1 MKYFMMNAGKAL
13 TQEEILRYVWSD
25 EPDVPADIVWMYI
38 SFLKEKLAAVRGKAV
53 IEGGKEGPFVLAV
66 AGD

>member
-1 MKYFMMNAGKAL
+1 M
-13 TQEEILRYVWSD
+13 WSD

-53 IEGGKEGPFVLAV
+53 LEGEKEGPFVLAV
-66 AGD
+66 TGD

>member
-1 MKYFMMNAGKAL
+1 MPAKHSHRR
-13 TQEEILRYVWSD
+13 EILRYVWSD

-38 SFLKEKLAAVRGKAV
+38 SFLKEKLAAVRGQAE
-53 IEGGKEGPFVLAV
+53 IEGEKEGPFVLAV